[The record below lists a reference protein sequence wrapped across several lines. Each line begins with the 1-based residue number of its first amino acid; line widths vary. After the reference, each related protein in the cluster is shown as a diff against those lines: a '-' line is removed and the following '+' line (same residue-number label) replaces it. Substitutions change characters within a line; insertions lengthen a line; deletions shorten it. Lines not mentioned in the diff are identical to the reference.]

1 MLVYDWMWWGHLT
14 NQNLVQRDARRGAQR
29 GVQRGA
35 WRGVWRVCRGVCRG
49 VHRGFTEGCAEGCME
64 GYMEGCT
71 EGCAE
76 GYVEGCTLAGNCYFM
91 FMVKNKSSLYFHVL
105 NQLTDFYKP
114 ILHTSITLQEEHS
127 LLTGPQIVL

>member
-1 MLVYDWMWWGHLT
+1 ME
-14 NQNLVQRDARRGAQR
+14 

-35 WRGVWRVCRGVCRG
+35 QRVHRGVCRG
-49 VHRGFTEGCAEGCME
+49 EHGGVHGGVHRGVHG
-64 GYMEGCT
+64 GCT

-105 NQLTDFYKP
+105 NQLTYFYKP

-127 LLTGPQIVL
+127 LLTGPQIV